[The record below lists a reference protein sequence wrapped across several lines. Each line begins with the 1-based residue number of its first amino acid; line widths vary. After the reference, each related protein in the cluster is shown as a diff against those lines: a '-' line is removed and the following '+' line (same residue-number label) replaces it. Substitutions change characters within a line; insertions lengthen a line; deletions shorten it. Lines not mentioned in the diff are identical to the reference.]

1 MKTKETYVANKTH
14 LHVRQNEF
22 REKER
27 ERETERHTGRSTDRQ
42 IDRQRERDT

>member
-1 MKTKETYVANKTH
+1 MKTKETYVANETH

-27 ERETERHTGRSTDRQ
+27 ERETERQRDIQADRPTDR
-42 IDRQRERDT
+42 